1 MRDAHQPAFG
11 TVFDADNHYWEASD
25 AFTRHRDPKL
35 GDRGLQVREIN
46 GSKRYVLG
54 GQVFEG
60 LPGPG
65 DATLRP
71 APGAFLGYFV
81 GKIKGTEFIERFDV
95 EPADRPEWYNRDARL
110 KVMDSQGV
118 DACWLF
124 PSQAVVLE
132 APMLATG
139 DIEASVASVQAFNR
153 WLDED
158 WGFAYQNRIFAVPY
172 MTLSDPD
179 IAAAEMKWAIERG
192 ARIVNLRHGPVVTRD
207 GLKSPANIMFDRFWA
222 LAEEAQ
228 VTVSFHAG
236 ADYSAMQSYAMLREM
251 YGEMPD
257 GSNPEDKMGYMV
269 GSIFP
274 PMLKG
279 RQIQDFAYILVAH
292 RLFERFPKLRCAFV
306 ENGASWVPPLLY
318 ALEML
323 EHTGNYKQDPREQFI
338 EHCWVVPYPE
348 DDMEQ
353 LVRHIPTN
361 RIMFGSDWPHGEGLV
376 HPRDFFR
383 NVEGLSSAD
392 VQRIMRDNAREL
404 TFA

>member
-1 MRDAHQPAFG
+1 MLDAHQPEFG

-46 GSKRYVLG
+46 GQKRYVLG

-81 GKIKGTEFIERFDV
+81 GKIKGTEFVERFDV
-95 EPADRPEWYNRDARL
+95 EPTDRPDWFNRDARL
-110 KVMDSQGV
+110 KVMDGQGV

-153 WLDED
+153 WLEED

-192 ARIVNLRHGPVVTRD
+192 ARVVNVRHGPAVTRD
-207 GLKSPANIMFDRFWA
+207 GMKSPANIMFDRVWA

-236 ADYSAMQSYAMLREM
+236 ADYSSMQSYAALREM

-257 GSNPEDKMGYMV
+257 GSNPEDKIGYMV

-292 RLFERFPKLRCAFV
+292 RLCRKRGVLGPATALRTRDARAHGQLQAGPARAV
-306 ENGASWVPPLLY
+306 HRTLLGRSLSRRRHGAACPPLADQPDHFRIGL
-318 ALEML
+318 AAWRR
-323 EHTGNYKQDPREQFI
+323 PR
-338 EHCWVVPYPE
+338 
-348 DDMEQ
+348 
-353 LVRHIPTN
+353 
-361 RIMFGSDWPHGEGLV
+361 
-376 HPRDFFR
+376 
-383 NVEGLSSAD
+383 SSARFLP
-392 VQRIMRDNAREL
+392 QCRR
-404 TFA
+404 TFRRRRAADHAG